1 MPNFSRANTIS
12 NLKNMQ
18 KKTPHTAKKEVPT
31 SVKGMRDIIGDEYYA
46 YEGFFEKASEV
57 AIYYGFRP
65 IETPILE
72 KEELFTS
79 GVGEGT
85 DIVEKEMYELKTKG
99 GDHLVMRPEGTAAIM
114 RAYIEHGM
122 QSWSQPV
129 MLYYKGPFFRHE
141 NPQKGRTR
149 EHRQFGLEILGATK
163 SIADATIIHTMMVIL
178 REAGL
183 ENIIFNINSIG
194 DKECRPKYIREL
206 VNYYKKHIADL
217 CVDCKRRIKENP
229 LRLLDCKNA
238 KCQELKEFAP
248 NSITHLCDECRV
260 HFKEV
265 LEYLEALDI
274 PYRINNNLV
283 RGIDY
288 YTRTVF
294 EIAEENDID
303 IDPVSETKKKEGKNN
318 EEDREKE
325 IVSTPLSIGGGGRY
339 DYLAKNLGSR
349 KDVPAA
355 GGSMGLERIFM
366 SKGYKRQAPR
376 IVKHPKVYF
385 IQLGTHAKM
394 RSLNIIE
401 ILRNAKTPLLTT
413 LAKDSLGGQLAS
425 AEKLKIPYA
434 IIFGE
439 KEFIDDTVIV
449 RDMSTRSQDTVKIAD
464 LPKYLKTIK

>member
-1 MPNFSRANTIS
+1 MP
-12 NLKNMQ
+12 Q
-18 KKTPHTAKKEVPT
+18 KPPKGAKKEVPT

-57 AIYYGFRP
+57 AMYYGFRP

-72 KEELFTS
+72 KQELFTS
-79 GVGEGT
+79 GIGEDT

-114 RAYIEHGM
+114 RAYIERGM
-122 QSWSQPV
+122 QSWTQPV

-141 NPQKGRTR
+141 NPQKGRQR
-149 EHRQFGLEILGATK
+149 EFRQFSLEILGTTK
-163 SIADATIIHTMMVIL
+163 SIADATIIHTMMIIL

-183 ENIIFNINSIG
+183 ENIVFDINSIG

-217 CVDCKRRIKENP
+217 CVDCKRRLKENP

-238 KCQELKEFAP
+238 KCQELKESAP
-248 NSITHLCDECRV
+248 SSITHLCDECRV

-265 LEYLEALDI
+265 LEYLEALNI

-294 EIAEENDID
+294 EISEES
-303 IDPVSETKKKEGKNN
+303 DPIVPEEGK
-318 EEDREKE
+318 EKKSDDTTEEKE
-325 IVSTPLSIGGGGRY
+325 AVRAALSIGGGGRY

-355 GGSMGLERIFM
+355 GGSVGVERIFM
-366 SKGYKRQAPR
+366 SKGYKKQAPR
-376 IVKHPKVYF
+376 IIKNPKVYF

-401 ILRNAKTPLLTT
+401 ILRNAKTPLLQT
-413 LAKDSLGGQLAS
+413 LAKDSLGSQLAN

-439 KEFIDDTVIV
+439 KESIDDTVIV
-449 RDMSTRSQDTVKIAD
+449 RDMNTRSQDTVKIAD

>member
-1 MPNFSRANTIS
+1 MP
-12 NLKNMQ
+12 
-18 KKTPHTAKKEVPT
+18 KKTSQNAKKEVPT
-31 SVKGMRDIIGDEYYA
+31 SVKGMRDIIGDEYYS
-46 YEGFFEKASEV
+46 YEGFFEKASEI
-57 AIYYGFRP
+57 AMYYGFRP

-79 GVGEGT
+79 GIGEGT

-99 GDHLVMRPEGTAAIM
+99 GDHLVMRPEGTATIM
-114 RAYIEHGM
+114 RAYVEHGM

-141 NPQKGRTR
+141 NPQKGRQR
-149 EHRQFGLEILGATK
+149 EHRQFGLEILGTTK
-163 SIADATIIHTMMVIL
+163 SIADATIIHTMMIIL

-183 ENIIFNINSIG
+183 ENIVFNINSIG

-206 VNYYKKHIADL
+206 VSYYKKHIADL
-217 CVDCKRRIKENP
+217 CIDCKRRLKENP

-238 KCQELKEFAP
+238 KCQEFKESAP
-248 NSITHLCDECRV
+248 SSITHLCDECRV

-265 LEYLEALDI
+265 LEYLEALNI

-294 EIAEENDID
+294 EITEENDA
-303 IDPVSETKKKEGKNN
+303 VLVEEGKG
-318 EEDREKE
+318 ETGDTSEDKE
-325 IVSTPLSIGGGGRY
+325 PARGSLSIGGGGRY

-349 KDVPAA
+349 KEVPAA

-376 IVKHPKVYF
+376 IIKSPKVYF

-401 ILRNAKTPLLTT
+401 ILRNAKTPLLQT
-413 LAKDSLGGQLAS
+413 LAKDSLGGQLAM

-439 KEFIDDTVIV
+439 KESIDDTVIV
-449 RDMSTRSQDTVKIAD
+449 RDMNTRSQDTVKIAD

>member
-1 MPNFSRANTIS
+1 MP
-12 NLKNMQ
+12 
-18 KKTPHTAKKEVPT
+18 KKTAPSAKKEVPT

-46 YEGFFEKASEV
+46 YEGFFEKASEI
-57 AIYYGFRP
+57 AMYYGFRP

-79 GVGEGT
+79 GIGTDT

-114 RAYIEHGM
+114 RAYVEHGM

-141 NPQKGRTR
+141 NPQKGRQR
-149 EHRQFGLEILGATK
+149 EHRQFGLEILGTTR
-163 SIADATIIHTMMVIL
+163 SIADATIIHTMMIIL

-183 ENIIFNINSIG
+183 ENIVFNINSIG

-248 NSITHLCDECRV
+248 NSITHLCDECRI

-265 LEYLEALDI
+265 LEYLEALNI

-294 EIAEENDID
+294 EITEEGESDADAPQAQEESPKTLGFRSVAPSGATAEIA
-303 IDPVSETKKKEGKNN
+303 
-318 EEDREKE
+318 EKE
-325 IVSTPLSIGGGGRY
+325 AARAPLSIGGGGRY

-376 IVKHPKVYF
+376 IIKAPKVYF

-401 ILRNAKTPLLTT
+401 ILRNAKTPLLQT

-439 KEFIDDTVIV
+439 KESIDDTVIV
-449 RDMSTRSQDTVKIAD
+449 RDMNTRSQDTVKIVD

>member
-1 MPNFSRANTIS
+1 MTK
-12 NLKNMQ
+12 KNI
-18 KKTPHTAKKEVPT
+18 TGAKKEVPT

-46 YEGFFEKASEV
+46 FEGFYEKASEI
-57 AIYYGFRP
+57 AMYYGFRP

-99 GDHLVMRPEGTAAIM
+99 GDHLVMRPEGTATIM
-114 RAYIEHGM
+114 RAYVEHGM

-141 NPQKGRTR
+141 NPQKGRQR
-149 EHRQFGLEILGATK
+149 EHHQFGLEILGSQK
-163 SIADATIIHTMMVIL
+163 SIADATVIHTMMVIL

-183 ENIIFNINSIG
+183 KNIIFNINSIG

-206 VNYYKKHIADL
+206 VNYYKKHIAHL
-217 CVDCKRRIKENP
+217 CVDCKRRLKENP
-229 LRLLDCKNA
+229 LRLLDCKNE
-238 KCQELKEFAP
+238 KCQELKESAP
-248 NSITHLCDECRV
+248 NSVAHLCDSCRI

-265 LEYLEALDI
+265 LEYLEALEI
-274 PYRINNNLV
+274 PYRISHTLV

-294 EIAEENDID
+294 EITEEND
-303 IDPVSETKKKEGKNN
+303 ETEAASADTNGKEPDNA
-318 EEDREKE
+318 
-325 IVSTPLSIGGGGRY
+325 PLSIGGGGRY
-339 DYLAKNLGSR
+339 DYLARNLGSR

-366 SKGYKRQAPR
+366 SQGYKRQDPR
-376 IVKHPKVYF
+376 IIKAPKVYF

-401 ILRNAKTPLLTT
+401 ILRNAKTPLLQT
-413 LAKDSLGGQLAS
+413 LAKDSLGSQLAM

-439 KEFIDDTVIV
+439 KESIDDTVIV
-449 RDMSTRSQDTVKIAD
+449 RDMNTRSQDTVKITD

>member
-1 MPNFSRANTIS
+1 MP
-12 NLKNMQ
+12 
-18 KKTPHTAKKEVPT
+18 KKPAQSAKKEAPT

-46 YEGFFEKASEV
+46 YEGFFEKASEI
-57 AIYYGFRP
+57 AMYYGFRP

-79 GVGEGT
+79 GVGEDT

-141 NPQKGRTR
+141 NPQKGRQR
-149 EHRQFGLEILGATK
+149 EHRQFGLEILGTTK
-163 SIADATIIHTMMVIL
+163 SIADATIIHTMMIIL

-183 ENIIFNINSIG
+183 ENIVFNINSIG

-217 CVDCKRRIKENP
+217 CVDCKRRLKENP

-238 KCQELKEFAP
+238 KCQELKESAP

-265 LEYLEALDI
+265 LEYLEALNI

-294 EIAEENDID
+294 EITEESDVIPEEIAEEG
-303 IDPVSETKKKEGKNN
+303 KE
-318 EEDREKE
+318 EKE
-325 IVSTPLSIGGGGRY
+325 AVLAPLSIGGGGRY

-376 IVKHPKVYF
+376 IIKAPKVYF

-401 ILRNAKTPLLTT
+401 ILRNAKTPLLQT
-413 LAKDSLGGQLAS
+413 LAKDSLGGQLAM

-439 KEFIDDTVIV
+439 KESIDDTVIV
-449 RDMSTRSQDTVKIAD
+449 RDMNTRSQDTVKIVD

>member
-1 MPNFSRANTIS
+1 VQS
-12 NLKNMQ
+12 
-18 KKTPHTAKKEVPT
+18 AKKEVPT

-46 YEGFFEKASEV
+46 YEGFFEKASEI
-57 AIYYGFRP
+57 AMYYGFRP

-79 GVGEGT
+79 GIGTDT

-114 RAYIEHGM
+114 RAYVEHGM

-141 NPQKGRTR
+141 NPQKGRQR
-149 EHRQFGLEILGATK
+149 EHRQFGLEILGTTR
-163 SIADATIIHTMMVIL
+163 SIADATIIHTMSVIL

-183 ENIIFNINSIG
+183 ENMVFNINSIG

-206 VNYYKKHIADL
+206 VNYYKKHINDL
-217 CVDCKRRIKENP
+217 CVDCKRRLKENP
-229 LRLLDCKNA
+229 LRLLDCKNN

-248 NSITHLCDECRV
+248 NSISHLCDECRI

-265 LEYLEALDI
+265 LEYLEALNI

-294 EIAEENDID
+294 EITEESEAEAEETMPED
-303 IDPVSETKKKEGKNN
+303 SETKKETKKGSVKTSG
-318 EEDREKE
+318 EEAEKE
-325 IVSTPLSIGGGGRY
+325 PARASLSIGGGGRY
-339 DYLAKNLGSR
+339 DYLARNLGSR

-355 GGSMGLERIFM
+355 GGAMGLERIFM
-366 SKGYKRQAPR
+366 SKGYKRQSPR
-376 IVKHPKVYF
+376 IIKSPKVYF

-401 ILRNAKTPLLTT
+401 ILRNAKTPLLQT
-413 LAKDSLGGQLAS
+413 LAKDSLGSQLAN

-439 KEFIDDTVIV
+439 KESIDDTVII
-449 RDMSTRSQDTVKIAD
+449 RDMNTRSQDTVKIAD

>member
-1 MPNFSRANTIS
+1 
-12 NLKNMQ
+12 
-18 KKTPHTAKKEVPT
+18 
-31 SVKGMRDIIGDEYYA
+31 MRDIIGDEYHA
-46 YEGFFEKASEV
+46 YDGFFEKASEI
-57 AIYYGFRP
+57 ALYYGFRP

-79 GVGEGT
+79 GIGEDT

-99 GDHLVMRPEGTAAIM
+99 GDRLVMRPEGTAAIM
-114 RAYIEHGM
+114 RAYVEHGM

-141 NPQKGRTR
+141 TPQKGRTR
-149 EHRQFGLEILGATK
+149 EHHQFGLEILGTTK
-163 SIADATIIHTMMVIL
+163 SIADATIIHTMATIL

-183 ENIIFNINSIG
+183 ENIVFNINSIG
-194 DKECRPKYIREL
+194 DKECRPKYVREL
-206 VNYYKKHIADL
+206 VNYYKKHIGDL
-217 CVDCKRRIKENP
+217 CADCKRRMKENP

-248 NSITHLCDECRV
+248 NSVTHLCDECRA

-265 LEYLEALDI
+265 LEYLEALNI
-274 PYRINNNLV
+274 QYRLNNNLV

-294 EIAEENDID
+294 EVAEE
-303 IDPVSETKKKEGKNN
+303 SEEEEAAPKKEPEQKEKKTDG
-318 EEDREKE
+318 EE
-325 IVSTPLSIGGGGRY
+325 ITVANPVLSIGGGGRY

-366 SKGYKRQAPR
+366 SKGYKRQTPR
-376 IVKHPKVYF
+376 IIKHPKVYF

-401 ILRNAKTPLLTT
+401 ILRNAKIPLLTA
-413 LAKDSLGGQLAS
+413 LAKDSLGGQLAA

-434 IIFGE
+434 VIFGE
-439 KEFIDDTVIV
+439 KESIDDTVIV
-449 RDMSTRSQDTVKIAD
+449 RDMNTRSQDTVKIAD
-464 LPKYLKTIK
+464 LPKYLRMVK

>member
-1 MPNFSRANTIS
+1 M
-12 NLKNMQ
+12 
-18 KKTPHTAKKEVPT
+18 
-31 SVKGMRDIIGDEYYA
+31 
-46 YEGFFEKASEV
+46 
-57 AIYYGFRP
+57 YYGFRP

-72 KEELFTS
+72 KQELFTS

-85 DIVEKEMYELKTKG
+85 DIVEKEMYELKTRG
-99 GDHLVMRPEGTAAIM
+99 GDHLVMRPEGTAAVM

-141 NPQKGRTR
+141 NPQKGRQR
-149 EHRQFGLEILGATK
+149 EHRQFGLEILGTQK
-163 SIADATIIHTMMVIL
+163 SIADATIIHTMMIIL

-183 ENIIFNINSIG
+183 ENIIFDINSIG

-206 VNYYKKHIADL
+206 VNYYKKHINDL
-217 CVDCKRRIKENP
+217 CVDCKRRLKENP
-229 LRLLDCKNA
+229 LRLLDCKNE

-248 NSITHLCDECRV
+248 NAISNLCDDCRV

-265 LEYLEALDI
+265 LEYLEALNI

-294 EIAEENDID
+294 EIIEEGDIETT
-303 IDPVSETKKKEGKNN
+303 ETKDETKTDEKEKKETPN
-318 EEDREKE
+318 
-325 IVSTPLSIGGGGRY
+325 SPLSIGGGGRY
-339 DYLAKNLGSR
+339 DYLAKNLGS
-349 KDVPAA
+349 KKEVPAA
-355 GGSMGLERIFM
+355 GGSVGLERIFM
-366 SKGYKRQAPR
+366 SKSYKRQTPR
-376 IVKHPKVYF
+376 IIKHPKVYF

-401 ILRNAKTPLLTT
+401 ILRNAKTPLLQT
-413 LAKDSLGGQLAS
+413 LAKDSLGSQLAM

-439 KEFIDDTVIV
+439 KESIDDTVIV
-449 RDMSTRSQDTVKIAD
+449 RDMNTRSQDTVKIAD

>member
-1 MPNFSRANTIS
+1 M
-12 NLKNMQ
+12 L
-18 KKTPHTAKKEVPT
+18 KKTPSNAKKEVPT

-46 YEGFFEKASEV
+46 YDGFFEKASEV
-57 AIYYGFRP
+57 AMYYGFRP

-114 RAYIEHGM
+114 RAYVEHGM

-141 NPQKGRTR
+141 NPQKGRQR
-149 EHRQFGLEILGATK
+149 EHRQFGLEILGTTR
-163 SIADATIIHTMMVIL
+163 SIADATIIHTLMIIL

-183 ENIIFNINSIG
+183 KNIMFNINSIG

-206 VNYYKKHIADL
+206 VNYYKKHLGEL
-217 CVDCKRRIKENP
+217 CIDCKRRIKENP
-229 LRLLDCKNA
+229 LRLLDCKNT
-238 KCQELKEFAP
+238 KCQEFKESAP

-265 LEYLEALDI
+265 LEYLEALNI

-294 EIAEENDID
+294 EISEESDPALEEN
-303 IDPVSETKKKEGKNN
+303 PEEKPSQETEEKETK
-318 EEDREKE
+318 RA
-325 IVSTPLSIGGGGRY
+325 SLSIGGGGRY

-349 KDVPAA
+349 KDVPAC
-355 GGSMGLERIFM
+355 GGSVGLERIFM
-366 SKGYKRQAPR
+366 SKGYRRQEPR

-401 ILRNAKTPLLTT
+401 ILRNAKVPLLQT
-413 LAKDSLGGQLAS
+413 LAKDSLGSQLAN

-439 KEFIDDTVIV
+439 KESIDDTVII
-449 RDMSTRSQDTVKIAD
+449 RDMNTRSQDTVKIAD
-464 LPKYLKTIK
+464 LPKYLKTFK

>member
-1 MPNFSRANTIS
+1 MS
-12 NLKNMQ
+12 
-18 KKTPHTAKKEVPT
+18 KKTPQSAKKEVPT
-31 SVKGMRDIIGDEYYA
+31 SVKGMRDIIGDEYYS
-46 YEGFFEKASEV
+46 YEGFFEKASEI
-57 AIYYGFRP
+57 ALYYGFRP

-72 KEELFTS
+72 KQELFTS
-79 GVGEGT
+79 GIGEGT

-114 RAYIEHGM
+114 RAYVEHGM

-141 NPQKGRTR
+141 NPQKGRQR
-149 EHRQFGLEILGATK
+149 EHRQFGLEILGTTK
-163 SIADATIIHTMMVIL
+163 SIADATIIHTMMIIL

-183 ENIIFNINSIG
+183 ENIVFNINSIG

-206 VNYYKKHIADL
+206 VSYYKKHIADL
-217 CVDCKRRIKENP
+217 CVDCKRRLKENP
-229 LRLLDCKNA
+229 LRLLDCKNT
-238 KCQELKEFAP
+238 KCQDLKESAP

-265 LEYLEALDI
+265 LEYLEALNI

-294 EIAEENDID
+294 EVTEETDTDEEPAET
-303 IDPVSETKKKEGKNN
+303 PAVSEKST
-318 EEDREKE
+318 EDKEKE
-325 IVSTPLSIGGGGRY
+325 PTRASLSIGGGGRY

-366 SKGYKRQAPR
+366 SKGYKKQAPR
-376 IVKHPKVYF
+376 IIKSPKVYF

-401 ILRNAKTPLLTT
+401 ILRNAKTPLLQT
-413 LAKDSLGGQLAS
+413 LAKDSLGGQLAM

-439 KEFIDDTVIV
+439 KESIDDTVIV
-449 RDMSTRSQDTVKIAD
+449 RDMNTRSQDTVKISELA
-464 LPKYLKTIK
+464 KYLKTIK

>member
-1 MPNFSRANTIS
+1 MP
-12 NLKNMQ
+12 
-18 KKTPHTAKKEVPT
+18 KKSSQNSKKEVPT

-57 AIYYGFRP
+57 ALYYGFRP

-72 KEELFTS
+72 KMELFTS
-79 GVGEGT
+79 GIGEGT

-99 GDHLVMRPEGTAAIM
+99 GDHLVMRPEGTAAVM
-114 RAYIEHGM
+114 RAYTEHGM
-122 QSWSQPV
+122 QSLSQPV

-141 NPQKGRTR
+141 NPQKGRMR
-149 EHRQFGLEILGATK
+149 EHRQFGLEILGTTK
-163 SIADATIIHTMMVIL
+163 SIADATIIHTMMIIL

-183 ENIIFNINSIG
+183 KNIVFSINSIG

-206 VNYYKKHIADL
+206 TNYYKKCVGDL
-217 CVDCKRRIKENP
+217 CSDCKRRLKENP
-229 LRLLDCKNA
+229 LRLLDCKNT
-238 KCQELKEFAP
+238 KCQELKESAP
-248 NSITHLCDECRV
+248 NSISNLCDECRI

-294 EIAEENDID
+294 EITE
-303 IDPVSETKKKEGKNN
+303 
-318 EEDREKE
+318 EKE
-325 IVSTPLSIGGGGRY
+325 SFSEEEGVPEERGIPTTPLSIGGGGRY
-339 DYLAKNLGSR
+339 DYLAKNLGSK
-349 KDVPAA
+349 KDTPAC
-355 GGSMGLERIFM
+355 GGSMGLERVFM
-366 SKGYKRQAPR
+366 SKEYKRQTPR
-376 IVKHPKVYF
+376 IIKNPKVYF

-401 ILRNAKTPLLTT
+401 ILRNSKTPLLQT
-413 LAKDSLGGQLAS
+413 LAKDSLGGQLAM
-425 AEKLKIPYA
+425 AEKLNIPYA

-439 KEFIDDTVIV
+439 KESLDDTVII
-449 RDMSTRSQDTVKIAD
+449 RNMNTRSQDTVKIID
-464 LPKYLKTIK
+464 LPKYLKTHKI

>member
-1 MPNFSRANTIS
+1 MP
-12 NLKNMQ
+12 
-18 KKTPHTAKKEVPT
+18 KKTAQSAKKEVPT

-46 YEGFFEKASEV
+46 YEGFFEKASEI
-57 AIYYGFRP
+57 AMYYGFRP

-114 RAYIEHGM
+114 RAYVEHGM

-141 NPQKGRTR
+141 NPQKGRQR
-149 EHRQFGLEILGATK
+149 EHRQFGLEILGTTK
-163 SIADATIIHTMMVIL
+163 SIADATIIHTMMIIL

-183 ENIIFNINSIG
+183 ENIVFNINSIG

-229 LRLLDCKNA
+229 LRLLDCKNV
-238 KCQELKEFAP
+238 KCQELKESAP

-265 LEYLEALDI
+265 LEYLEALNI

-294 EIAEENDID
+294 EITEEGDIA
-303 IDPVSETKKKEGKNN
+303 SEEIVEG
-318 EEDREKE
+318 EKE
-325 IVSTPLSIGGGGRY
+325 EKEASRAPLSIGGGGRY

-349 KDVPAA
+349 KDVPAC

-376 IVKHPKVYF
+376 IIKNPKVYF

-401 ILRNAKTPLLTT
+401 ILRNAKTPLLQT
-413 LAKDSLGGQLAS
+413 LAKDSLGGQLAM

-439 KEFIDDTVIV
+439 KESIDDTVIV
-449 RDMSTRSQDTVKIAD
+449 RDMNTRSQDTVKIID

>member
-1 MPNFSRANTIS
+1 MSK
-12 NLKNMQ
+12 KN
-18 KKTPHTAKKEVPT
+18 PAGAKKEVPT

-46 YEGFFEKASEV
+46 FEGFYEKASEI
-57 AIYYGFRP
+57 AMYYGFRP

-99 GDHLVMRPEGTAAIM
+99 GDHLVMRPEGTATVM
-114 RAYIEHGM
+114 RAYVEHGM

-141 NPQKGRTR
+141 NPQKGRQR
-149 EHRQFGLEILGATK
+149 EHHQFGLEILGTTR
-163 SIADATIIHTMMVIL
+163 SIADATIIHTMMIIL

-183 ENIIFNINSIG
+183 KNAMFNINSIG

-206 VNYYKKHIADL
+206 VNYYKKHIAAL
-217 CVDCKRRIKENP
+217 CVDCKRRLKENP

-238 KCQELKEFAP
+238 KCEELKEFAP
-248 NSITHLCDECRV
+248 NSIAHLCDACRI

-265 LEYLEALDI
+265 LEYLEALGI
-274 PYRINNNLV
+274 TYRINNNLV

-294 EIAEENDID
+294 EITEENDNEEEVAAAGD
-303 IDPVSETKKKEGKNN
+303 KKEP
-318 EEDREKE
+318 E
-325 IVSTPLSIGGGGRY
+325 TAPLSIGGGGRY

-349 KDVPAA
+349 KEVPAT

-366 SKGYKRQAPR
+366 SQGYKRQEPR
-376 IVKHPKVYF
+376 IIKSPKVYF

-401 ILRNAKTPLLTT
+401 ILRNAKIPLLQT
-413 LAKDSLGGQLAS
+413 LAKDSLGSQLAN

-439 KEFIDDTVIV
+439 KESIDDTVIV
-449 RDMSTRSQDTVKIAD
+449 RDMNTRSQDTVKIAD